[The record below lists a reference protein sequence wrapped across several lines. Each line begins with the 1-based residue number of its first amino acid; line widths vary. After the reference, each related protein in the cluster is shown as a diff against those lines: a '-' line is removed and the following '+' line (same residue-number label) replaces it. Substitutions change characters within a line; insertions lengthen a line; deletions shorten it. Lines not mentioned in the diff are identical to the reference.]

1 MTTKLSSGRARF
13 RRSTAAL
20 GIAGLTLAGLAGP
33 ALADGEDPDQPT
45 NSEPSDD
52 GQPTGEDDT
61 EEGQAESPT
70 EEQPEAEKDLGE
82 EDSSEDGGS
91 AEADALDED
100 SESKGR
106 SDDDEAEEEAQIS
119 PLSVSEDGTELTIDL
134 VGINDFHGR
143 VDEGRG
149 DITDDDGDVIGFDD
163 GAAVRLAA
171 AVEDARANNP
181 DTFFVGAGDLFGAST
196 FTSMA
201 GNDNPTIDVLNAM
214 GLDVSSVGNHEF
226 DEGIDVLNARIDG
239 AAIGEVDYSQVGW
252 PYLGAN
258 VLDSATEESALEEY
272 EVLST
277 DNGAEI
283 AVVGVVT
290 QETPFLVTPKGIEGL
305 EFTDPLDAIERVI
318 DEEEDVQNADA
329 IVVLTHDGG
338 SNKEAVE
345 NTATDFGQFAQE
357 MADRGDIA
365 AIFSGHTH
373 TLYEADV
380 DGMPVIQTGAYGE
393 NLGKI
398 TLTFDDEDGDWEFAS
413 ASSEMISLEDYA
425 VPEDNAVVTHVREIV
440 EAAVAE
446 ADDIGKTVIGEAGAD
461 LLRATHTDPGTGT
474 EGENRGGESTISNL
488 IADAQLWGVADQG
501 SVPEEELPE
510 IAFMNPGGV
519 RTDIT
524 EGNVS
529 YKQAA
534 SVQPFANTLET
545 FDLTGAQIKQVLEEQ
560 WQPDGVSR
568 PFLKLGV
575 NEEFFYT
582 YDPEAPRDERVTQ
595 MFLNGEPIVLD
606 ESYRVVANNFLAS
619 GGDNFFTLGEGS
631 NYADTGLVDLQAFVK
646 YFESN
651 DVVNPDYRQRAVGVH
666 WATGDEGVYDAGDPV
681 EIALSSLVFAND
693 EPKSETVFAS
703 LTNSE
708 SGESI
713 ELGEFDVDP
722 EIINTTDEMGRALVE
737 FAMPEIDPSE
747 DDSDSWVLE
756 ITDDL
761 ELLSLAWGITVEQDS
776 EGPPPPPDEGE
787 DEDTDDEPGAGPG
800 GEMPETGTDVNGMLI
815 ASAILLAIGGTALAV
830 RRRQTMS

>member
-33 ALADGEDPDQPT
+33 ALADGEDPEQPA
-45 NSEPSDD
+45 NSEPSGDV
-52 GQPTGEDDT
+52 QPPDEDRAG
-61 EEGQAESPT
+61 EGQAERPT
-70 EEQPEAEKDLGE
+70 EEQPEADEDLDEADPSENGE
-82 EDSSEDGGS
+82 S
-91 AEADALDED
+91 AEADSLDED
-100 SESKGR
+100 SESKGS
-106 SDDDEAEEEAQIS
+106 SDDDAEEEAHIS
-119 PLSVSEDGTELTIDL
+119 PLSLNEDGTELTVDL

-171 AVEDARANNP
+171 AVEDVRAANE
-181 DTFFVGAGDLFGAST
+181 DTLFVGAGDLFGAST

-214 GLDVSSVGNHEF
+214 GMDVSSVGNHEF
-226 DEGIDVLNARIDG
+226 DEGIDVLNARIAG
-239 AAIGEVDYSQVGW
+239 VSIGEIDYSQVGW

-258 VLDSATEESALEEY
+258 VLDSETEESALEEY
-272 EVLST
+272 EVLTT

-283 AVVGVVT
+283 AFVGVVT

-305 EFTDPLDAIERVI
+305 EFTDPAEAVERVI
-318 DEEEDVQNADA
+318 DEEDDVQNADA

-338 SNKEAVE
+338 SNKDAVE
-345 NTATDFGQFAQE
+345 STATDFGQFAQE
-357 MADRGDIA
+357 MADRGDVA

-380 DGMPVIQTGAYGE
+380 DGMPVIQTGSYGE

-398 TLTFDDEDGDWEFAS
+398 TLTFEDEDGDWEFAGA
-413 ASSEMISLEDYA
+413 ASDMISLAGYD
-425 VPEDNAVVTHVREIV
+425 VPDDNEIV
-440 EAAVAE
+440 TSVRGIVEDAVAE
-446 ADDIGKTVIGEAGAD
+446 AEEIGETVIGEAGAD
-461 LLRATHTDPGTGT
+461 LLRATHTDPETGT

-501 SVPEEELPE
+501 SVPEEELPK

-524 EGNVS
+524 EGDVN

-595 MFLNGEPIVLD
+595 MFLDGEPIVLD
-606 ESYRVVANNFLAS
+606 ETYRVVANNFLAS

-631 NYADTGLVDLQAFVK
+631 DYADTGLVDLQAFVK

-666 WATGDEGVYDAGDPV
+666 WATGEEGVYDAGDPV

-708 SGESI
+708 SGETI

-722 EIINTTDEMGRALVE
+722 EIVNTTDEMGRALVE
-737 FAMPEIDPSE
+737 FAMPEIEPSG

-761 ELLSLAWGITVEQDS
+761 ELLSLTWGITVEQDS
-776 EGPPPPPDEGE
+776 EEPPPPTDEGE
-787 DEDTDDEPGAGPG
+787 DEDTDDEGGAGPDG
-800 GEMPETGTDVNGMLI
+800 DMPETGTDVNGMLI

-830 RRRQTMS
+830 RRRQTTG

>member
-33 ALADGEDPDQPT
+33 ALADGEDPEQPA

-52 GQPTGEDDT
+52 GQPAGEDRT
-61 EEGQAESPT
+61 GEGQAERPT
-70 EEQPEAEKDLGE
+70 EEQPEADEDLDEADPSENGE
-82 EDSSEDGGS
+82 S
-91 AEADALDED
+91 AEADSLDED
-100 SESKGR
+100 SESKGS
-106 SDDDEAEEEAQIS
+106 SDDDAEEEAHIS
-119 PLSVSEDGTELTIDL
+119 PLSLNEDGTELTVDL

-171 AVEDARANNP
+171 AVEDVRAANE
-181 DTFFVGAGDLFGAST
+181 DTLFVGAGDLFGAST

-214 GLDVSSVGNHEF
+214 GMDVSSVGNHEF
-226 DEGIDVLNARIDG
+226 DEGIDVLNARIG
-239 AAIGEVDYSQVGW
+239 GTSIGEIDYSQVGW

-258 VLDSATEESALEEY
+258 VLDSETEESALEEY
-272 EVLST
+272 KVLTT

-283 AVVGVVT
+283 AFVGVVT

-305 EFTDPLDAIERVI
+305 EFTDPAEAVERVI
-318 DEEEDVQNADA
+318 DEEDEVQNADA

-338 SNKEAVE
+338 SNKDAVE
-345 NTATDFGQFAQE
+345 STATDFGQFAQE
-357 MADRGDIA
+357 MADRGDVA

-380 DGMPVIQTGAYGE
+380 DGMPVIQTGSYGE

-398 TLTFDDEDGDWEFAS
+398 TLTFEDEDGDWEFAGA
-413 ASSEMISLEDYA
+413 ASDMISLAGYD
-425 VPEDNAVVTHVREIV
+425 VPDDNEIV
-440 EAAVAE
+440 TSVRGIVEDAVAE
-446 ADDIGKTVIGEAGAD
+446 AEEIGETVIGEAGAD
-461 LLRATHTDPGTGT
+461 LLRATHTDPETGT

-501 SVPEEELPE
+501 SVPEEELPK

-524 EGNVS
+524 EGDVN

-595 MFLNGEPIVLD
+595 MFLDGEPIVLD
-606 ESYRVVANNFLAS
+606 ETYRVVANNFLAS

-631 NYADTGLVDLQAFVK
+631 DYADTGLVDLQAFVK

-666 WATGDEGVYDAGDPV
+666 WATGEEGVYDAGDPV

-708 SGESI
+708 SGETI

-722 EIINTTDEMGRALVE
+722 EIVNTTDEMGRALVE
-737 FAMPEIDPSE
+737 FAMPEIEPSG

-761 ELLSLAWGITVEQDS
+761 ELLSLTWGITVEQDS
-776 EGPPPPPDEGE
+776 EEPPPPTDEGE
-787 DEDTDDEPGAGPG
+787 DEDTDDEAGAGPDG
-800 GEMPETGTDVNGMLI
+800 DMPETGTDVNGMLI

-830 RRRQTMS
+830 RRRQTTG

>member
-20 GIAGLTLAGLAGP
+20 GIAGLALAGLAGP
-33 ALADGEDPDQPT
+33 ALADGEDPGQPT

-106 SDDDEAEEEAQIS
+106 SDDEAEEEAQIS

-239 AAIGEVDYSQVGW
+239 ASIGEVDYSQVGW

-345 NTATDFGQFAQE
+345 NTATDFGQFAQK

-373 TLYEADV
+373 TLYETDV

-524 EGNVS
+524 EGNVN

-631 NYADTGLVDLQAFVK
+631 DYADTGLVDLQAFVK

-666 WATGDEGVYDAGDPV
+666 WATGEEGVYDAGDPV

-708 SGESI
+708 SGETI

-722 EIINTTDEMGRALVE
+722 EIVNTTDEMGRALVE
-737 FAMPEIDPSE
+737 FAMPEIEPSG

-761 ELLSLAWGITVEQDS
+761 ELLSLTWGITVEQDS
-776 EGPPPPPDEGE
+776 EEPPPPTDEGE
-787 DEDTDDEPGAGPG
+787 DEDTDDEGGAGPDG
-800 GEMPETGTDVNGMLI
+800 DMAETGTDVNGMLI

-830 RRRQTMS
+830 RRRQTTG